1 MILIKKVLENK
12 IPDTSGL
19 VKNIDYNAKIT
30 KIEGKI
36 LSNSGLA
43 TNAALTVVEN
53 KIPNINS
60 LVKKTDYDV
69 KITKLEKKLTDHNH
83 DKYITTPEFN
93 NIAANFFNAR
103 LAQANLL
110 TKTDFS
116 TKLSS
121 LNRKITTNR
130 TKHLLV
136 ENEFE
141 KLKTFNSI
149 YSRSKWH
156 FEEDGMQMYL
166 VFQPIKRYFKVI
178 PGVGNGSHIYYWK
191 PKELPHEKVN
201 YIKTSDCG
209 ITLYLSCYNT
219 NKIRVKSKIWWR
231 LFKARPR
238 HTSSWSNSKY
248 LHCL

>member
-1 MILIKKVLENK
+1 M
-12 IPDTSGL
+12 
-19 VKNIDYNAKIT
+19 
-30 KIEGKI
+30 
-36 LSNSGLA
+36 
-43 TNAALTVVEN
+43 VEN

-178 PGVGNGSHIYYWK
+178 PGVGNGSYIYYWK
-191 PKELPHEKVN
+191 SKELSDERVN
-201 YIKTSDCG
+201 YIKTSDYG
-209 ITLYLSCYNT
+209 ITLYLSFY
-219 NKIRVKSKIWWR
+219 KIRVKSKIWWR
-231 LFKARPR
+231 LFEARPS
-238 HTSSWSNSKY
+238 HTASWRNSKY
-248 LHCL
+248 SHCL